1 MGTNYKKQVTVITRA
16 VAIASA
22 QSAAF
27 PEDTLAIDLYSD
39 VLCYVQVNDN
49 PTATTAAPSVP
60 ITPFQW
66 HPAMF
71 LSVDGAKEGGKIAAI
86 RDTTDGTLWIRIT
99 TGPRP

>member
-1 MGTNYKKQVTVITRA
+1 MTIYNRQVNVITRA
-16 VAIASA
+16 VAVASA

-27 PEDTLAIDLYSD
+27 PADTLSIDLMSD

-60 ITPFQW
+60 IQPFQW

-71 LSVDGAKEGGKIAAI
+71 LEEDGAIEGNKIAAI